1 MNYPGDSRRVKTVRE
16 ILERDAPQLSKTS
29 DLDWSEARLEIR
41 ILLESVLEAD
51 RAWLLAHEAEEVQAE
66 LIQRYEQLFARRL
79 AGEPIAYIVG
89 QREFYGRLFKVGPDV
104 LIPRPET
111 ELLVELAIECLP
123 ETRSADVLDLGT
135 GSGCIAIT
143 LALERPASHVVG
155 VDASQSS
162 LELAMDNAAALGARV
177 EWQCG
182 NWYSDLKGRRFD
194 LIVSNPPY
202 VEENDIHLESG
213 DVRFE
218 PRHALS
224 SGPMGL
230 NDLVPIIQQA
240 QTHLKPGG
248 WLLLEHGWDQGPSV
262 LGLMKSHGFEQ
273 IETYKDYAGHDRVSL
288 GKCRKI

>member
-143 LALERPASHVVG
+143 LALERPDCKLLAIDV
-155 VDASQSS
+155 S
-162 LELAMDNAAALGARV
+162 LAALEIATGNAAKLRASNVRFLV
-177 EWQCG
+177 SD
-182 NWYSDLKGRRFD
+182 WYAQLATMNFD
-194 LIVSNPPY
+194 MIISNPPY
-202 VEENDIHLESG
+202 IANG
-213 DVRFE
+213 DVHLGKGDLRHE
-218 PRHALS
+218 PWHALA
-224 SGPMGL
+224 SGPVGL
-230 NDLVPIIQQA
+230 DSIRAIVAGAPA
-240 QTHLKPGG
+240 HLHPGG
-248 WLLLEHGWDQGPSV
+248 WLIMEHGYDQAIACRA
-262 LGLMKSHGFEQ
+262 LLNQAGLR
-273 IETYKDYAGHDRVSL
+273 ETFTLADLAGQSRVT
-288 GKCRKI
+288 GGQWVE